1 MKQNYGASSVPSG
14 LARNTI
20 PLASNLLS
28 LYKDCNLPFLFEEIP
43 LHTKQW
49 LGDTVPHPFP
59 TRISNIGIC
68 FLDII

>member
-1 MKQNYGASSVPSG
+1 MKQNYGLPLFHQALPG
-14 LARNTI
+14 NTI

-28 LYKDCNLPFLFEEIP
+28 LHKDCNLPFLLKEVS
-43 LHTKQW
+43 LYTKQW
-49 LGDTVPHPFP
+49 LGGTVPHPFP